1 MRVLLLVNKIYK
13 TENKHLLGIYAVV
26 NQVTLRLKYMI
37 HMFVTKGDLVS
48 IFWGVWVSQTPQMCS
63 SSLNWPKNEKEKK
76 WKKDRKQRER
86 QRERNK
92 IFWR

>member
-1 MRVLLLVNKIYK
+1 
-13 TENKHLLGIYAVV
+13 
-26 NQVTLRLKYMI
+26 MI

-86 QRERNK
+86 ERETKFSGVRWLSSK
-92 IFWR
+92 AILSDSTVSSPTADIHHEMVES